1 MPSGIYVRTETTRMK
16 MSKRMLGRPSPR
28 KGATVSDETR
38 KRMSDSAKG
47 RKPWNKGK
55 KGTFKHTEEAKKRI
69 GSASKGNKYA
79 TGYKYT
85 KEQRLEMSR
94 IRRGSGHYN
103 WQGGITSINEKV
115 RNSLEYKL
123 WREAVFERDNWTCIW
138 CGARS
143 SKGNP
148 VVLNAD
154 HIKSFSQFPEL
165 RFAIDNGRTLCKPC
179 HKTTDNYA
187 GKGRI
192 YKSSNQ

>member
-1 MPSGIYVRTETTRMK
+1 MPKGVYFRTEETRRK
-16 MSKRMLGRPSPR
+16 MSDRL
-28 KGATVSDETR
+28 KGKPGIKKGFRASDET
-38 KRMSDSAKG
+38 KKKMSEAKKG
-47 RKPWNKGK
+47 KTPWNKGIR
-55 KGTFKHTEEAKKRI
+55 GVFNHTEKTKKKI
-69 GSASKGNKYA
+69 GAPQKGNKHA
-79 TGYKYT
+79 LGYKYT
-85 KEQRLEMSR
+85 EEQRRKMSR
-94 IRRGSGHYN
+94 IRKGSGHYN

-123 WREAVFERDNWTCIW
+123 WREAVFERDGWTCIW

-179 HKTTDNYA
+179 HKTTDNYS

-192 YKSSNQ
+192 YKSNNQ